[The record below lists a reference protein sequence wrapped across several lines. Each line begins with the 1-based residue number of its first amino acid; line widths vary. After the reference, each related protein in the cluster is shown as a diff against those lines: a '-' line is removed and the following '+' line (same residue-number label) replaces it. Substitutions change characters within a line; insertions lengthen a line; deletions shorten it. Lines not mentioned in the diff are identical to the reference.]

1 MLIASHGENGQTIDP
16 RSVPNRAVLGA
27 PCGHC
32 GGSVLSA
39 CASGPDYRPPG
50 AVSMGVP
57 DRFFGAG
64 VAGASAGEL
73 PLWWRRLN
81 DLLLDV
87 LIAAALMTLLLLCV
101 CVCARVCT
109 CVCACVCGCSGRS
122 LPRVCRN

>member
-1 MLIASHGENGQTIDP
+1 M
-16 RSVPNRAVLGA
+16 
-27 PCGHC
+27 
-32 GGSVLSA
+32 LSA

-87 LIAAALMTLLLLCV
+87 LIADATVGNLDLSQSR
-101 CVCARVCT
+101 ARLRQARESLVQ
-109 CVCACVCGCSGRS
+109 ARS
-122 LPRVCRN
+122 ARYPSCELSPAHLGSH